1 MFFLLQVLPGGLFFS
16 THPTVSSFSKKN
28 PKNPRQQQT
37 TPKPR
42 RQDKTI
48 TLPNKTSD
56 QKPNPTNQLPTN
68 QPKKQKNKNKTK
80 QNKKTRPKRS

>member
-48 TLPNKTSD
+48 TLPNKT
-56 QKPNPTNQLPTN
+56 
-68 QPKKQKNKNKTK
+68 KQHTH
-80 QNKKTRPKRS
+80 